1 MSKPKAKA
9 AEAGIGDNSK
19 DLTEDERKSLFFH
32 HLRKRMAHNTNV
44 AEANAAK
51 KADGKIAQADEVVLG
66 DLDYAI
72 KAISADD
79 KKTVTDRFVAEGEIL
94 SWLGLSSGFQSDMF
108 RDRAPAVEKIER
120 AGELAGLAAL
130 ARESGYAA
138 GSDED
143 TRWLASYDKGQAT
156 VRDNFEAAMLKKNAA
171 KDELIKGAD
180 NGEDPF
186 DDDFDDADPAKQ
198 AAE

>member
-1 MSKPKAKA
+1 MSRTKAKA
-9 AEAGIGDNSK
+9 APAGEGHNSK
-19 DLTEDERKSLFFH
+19 ELTENERKSLFFH
-32 HLRKRMAHNTNV
+32 HLRKRMAHNANI
-44 AEANAAK
+44 AEAGAAK
-51 KADGKIAQADEVVLG
+51 KADGKTAQADGLVLG
-66 DLDYAI
+66 DIDYAI
-72 KAISADD
+72 KAIGADD

-130 ARESGYAA
+130 GRTSGYAT

-143 TRWLASYDKGQAT
+143 TRWLDAYDRGQAT
-156 VRDNFEAAMLKKNAA
+156 VRDNFEAAMLKRNAA

-180 NGEDPF
+180 NGDDPF
-186 DDDFDDADPAKQ
+186 DDADADLE

>member
-1 MSKPKAKA
+1 MAKA
-9 AEAGIGDNSK
+9 AKTSAAPGEGHNSK
-19 DLTEDERKSLFFH
+19 ELTENERKSLFFH
-32 HLRKRMAHNTNV
+32 HLRKRMAHNADI

-51 KADGKIAQADEVVLG
+51 KADGKIAQADEIVLG

-130 ARESGYAA
+130 DRTSGYAT

-143 TRWLASYDKGQAT
+143 TRWLAAYDKGQAV

-171 KDELIKGAD
+171 KAASADEIIKGAD

-186 DDDFDDADPAKQ
+186 EDADADRE

>member
-1 MSKPKAKA
+1 MAKA
-9 AEAGIGDNSK
+9 AKTSAAPGEGHNSK
-19 DLTEDERKSLFFH
+19 ELTEAERKALFFH
-32 HLRKRMAHNTNV
+32 HLRKRMAHNGNV

-51 KADGKIAQADEVVLG
+51 KADGKIAQADEIVLG

-72 KAISADD
+72 KALSADD

-94 SWLGLSSGFQSDMF
+94 AWLGLSTGFQSDMF
-108 RDRAPAVEKIER
+108 RDRAPAIEKIER

-130 ARESGYAA
+130 DRTSGYGT

-143 TRWLASYDKGQAT
+143 TRWLAGYDKGQAT
-156 VRDNFEAAMLKKNAA
+156 VRDNLEAAMLKRNAA

-180 NGEDPF
+180 DGEDPF
-186 DDDFDDADPAKQ
+186 AQ